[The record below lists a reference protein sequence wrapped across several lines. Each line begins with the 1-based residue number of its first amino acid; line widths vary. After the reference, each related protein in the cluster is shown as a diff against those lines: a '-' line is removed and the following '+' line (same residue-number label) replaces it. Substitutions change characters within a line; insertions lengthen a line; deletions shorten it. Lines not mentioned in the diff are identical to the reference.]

1 MERLYLIIFAIIF
14 FAMLTVPLISI
25 KDSGENLK
33 IKENQSAF
41 SSQTTT
47 LKPKSEN
54 IVKIF
59 LSDEKK
65 IKEISK
71 EEYLV
76 GVVLCEMDE
85 SYPDEALKAQ
95 AVAANTLLI
104 KKREQNASKK
114 YDITDDFSID
124 QGYLTPEKRAKK
136 YQKVLEKLEKRA
148 KKVVKS
154 VKNEAIY
161 YKNEPILALYH
172 DTSGGKTENAKDIW
186 GGDYPY
192 LVEVESVSDLLNPEY
207 LSTVTYTKPEFLARL
222 KTLGGSLS
230 NDKSDFV
237 GKTTTTDSGTVKT
250 IKIGAKSYTGQS
262 VRKAFSLRSANF
274 DLVYEDKKFIFTVR
288 GFGHGVGMSQY
299 GAKSMANDGDSY
311 KQILE
316 WYYKGCKV
324 KEINE

>member
-148 KKVVKS
+148 KSVVKS

-192 LVEVESVSDLLNPEY
+192 LVSVNSVSDLLNPAY
-207 LSTVTYTKPEFLARL
+207 LSTVTY
-222 KTLGGSLS
+222 S
-230 NDKSDFV
+230 KSDFENLLKNFSV
-237 GKTTTTDSGTVKT
+237 KFSKDKSKYIGEAKRTNSGTVKEIT
-250 IKIGAKSYTGQS
+250 IGGKTFTGQKL
-262 VRKAFSLRSANF
+262 REIFSLRSANF
-274 DLVYEDKKFIFTVR
+274 DLKFEEDKFVFTVR
-288 GFGHGVGMSQY
+288 GYGHGVGMSQF
-299 GAKSMANDGDSY
+299 GAKSMAKDGSDY
-311 KQILE
+311 KEILE

-324 KEINE
+324 KERSF

>member
-1 MERLYLIIFAIIF
+1 MRGREGSRGAIF
-14 FAMLTVPLISI
+14 
-25 KDSGENLK
+25 
-33 IKENQSAF
+33 
-41 SSQTTT
+41 
-47 LKPKSEN
+47 
-54 IVKIF
+54 
-59 LSDEKK
+59 
-65 IKEISK
+65 
-71 EEYLV
+71 
-76 GVVLCEMDE
+76 
-85 SYPDEALKAQ
+85 
-95 AVAANTLLI
+95 
-104 KKREQNASKK
+104 QNAQKD
-114 YDITDDFSID
+114 YDITDDYSID
-124 QGYLTPEKRAKK
+124 QGYLTQKKRKEKYKDSFEKMEKR
-136 YQKVLEKLEKRA
+136 
-148 KKVVKS
+148 
-154 VKNEAIY
+154 VKNLVKTVKNQLIF

-192 LVEVESVSDLLNPEY
+192 LVAVESVSDLLNPEY

-237 GKTTTTDSGTVKT
+237 GKATTTDSGTVKT

-316 WYYKGCKV
+316 WYYKGCKI